1 VVLLQISEPGKSPS
15 PHLHRRAAGIDLG
28 TTNSL
33 VASVRSGTPEV
44 LLDRHKQY
52 LLPSVVYFG
61 SVNQVLVGQKA
72 YLKSSIDPLNTLT
85 SVKRFMGRGI
95 KDIKKLGS
103 QLPYDFL
110 VSEDGGM
117 PKFKTSA
124 GEISPVE
131 ASAEILKV
139 LLSRA
144 EESLGG
150 ALDGIVLTVPAYFDE
165 TQRQATK
172 AAATLS
178 GVKVLRLLNEPTAA
192 AIAYGLDQDREGIIA
207 VYDFGGGTFDVSILR
222 LSSGVFQVLA
232 TGGDSSLGGDD
243 IDRAVAKWICERA
256 SLGDNLNPSLQR
268 ELLIAAR
275 QAKEAL
281 TSSMHAE
288 INVAGWK
295 GLLEIEVFESLA
307 APLIEKTLA
316 CCKRALRDSSLQ
328 VTDITDIIMVGGSTK
343 SQIVHK
349 KVTET
354 FNKKPLA
361 DIDPDRVVAIGAA
374 IQADVLIG
382 NKPKDDMLLLDVIPL
397 SLGIETMGGLMEKI
411 IHRNTTIPISKSQE
425 FTTFKD
431 GQTAM
436 SIHVLQGERELISNC
451 RSLSRFELKKIP
463 PLTAGSA
470 KVLVT
475 FQVDADGLLSVSA
488 KEMTSGA
495 ESSIEV
501 KPSFGLTDQDITSML
516 QESFGNAKED
526 MLMRALRE
534 HQVDAERLY
543 EDLLVALQKD
553 GRQLLNDDEYNCL
566 NLALIDLKDVCND
579 DDCRKISQQIE
590 ITSRISEEFAS
601 RRMNAS
607 IKKALAGY
615 NIDDLEG
622 EV

>member
-1 VVLLQISEPGKSPS
+1 
-15 PHLHRRAAGIDLG
+15 
-28 TTNSL
+28 
-33 VASVRSGTPEV
+33 
-44 LLDRHKQY
+44 
-52 LLPSVVYFG
+52 
-61 SVNQVLVGQKA
+61 
-72 YLKSSIDPLNTLT
+72 
-85 SVKRFMGRGI
+85 MGRGI

-110 VSEDGGM
+110 ISEDEGM

-150 ALDGIVLTVPAYFDE
+150 VLDGIVLTVPAYFDE

-178 GVKVLRLLNEPTAA
+178 GVKVLRILNEPTAA

-256 SLGDNLNPSLQR
+256 SLSDDLNPSLQR
-268 ELLIAAR
+268 ELMIAAR
-275 QAKEAL
+275 QAKETL
-281 TSSMHAE
+281 TNSMHAE
-288 INVAGWK
+288 VSVAGWK
-295 GLLEIEVFESLA
+295 GLLEIEVFESLVT
-307 APLIEKTLA
+307 PLIEKTLV
-316 CCKRALRDSSLQ
+316 CCKKALRDSSLQ

-343 SQIVHK
+343 SQLVHK

-382 NKPKDDMLLLDVIPL
+382 NKPEDDMLLLDVIPL

-451 RSLSRFELKKIP
+451 RSLARFELRKIP

-488 KEMTSGA
+488 KEMTSGI

-501 KPSFGLTDQDITSML
+501 KPSFGLKDQDIARML
-516 QESFGNAKED
+516 QESYGNAKED

-553 GRQLLNDDEYNCL
+553 GRQLLNNDEYNCL
-566 NLALIDLKDVCND
+566 NLALIDLKNICND

-590 ITSRISEEFAS
+590 ITSRLSEEFAS
-601 RRMNAS
+601 RRMDAS
-607 IKKALAGY
+607 IKKALAGH
-615 NIDDLEG
+615 NIDDLED

>member
-33 VASVRSGTPEV
+33 VATVRSGTPEV
-44 LLDRHKQY
+44 LLDSDEQY

-61 SVNQVLVGQKA
+61 SISEVLVGQKA
-72 YLKSSIDPLNTLT
+72 YLKSSIDPLNTLS

-110 VSEDGGM
+110 ISEDEGM

-150 ALDGIVLTVPAYFDE
+150 VLDGIVLTVPAYFDE

-256 SLGDNLNPSLQR
+256 SLSDDLNPSLQR
-268 ELLIAAR
+268 ELMIAAR

-281 TSSMHAE
+281 TNSMHAE
-288 INVAGWK
+288 VSVAGWK
-295 GLLEIEVFESLA
+295 GLLEIEVFESLVT
-307 APLIEKTLA
+307 PLIEKTLA
-316 CCKRALRDSSLQ
+316 CCKQALRDSSLQ
-328 VTDITDIIMVGGSTK
+328 ITDVTDIIMVGGSTK
-343 SQIVHK
+343 SLLVHK

-382 NKPKDDMLLLDVIPL
+382 NKPEDDMLLLDVIPL

-451 RSLSRFELKKIP
+451 RSLARFELRNIP

-488 KEMTSGA
+488 KEITSGI

-501 KPSFGLTDQDITSML
+501 KPSFGLKDQDIARML
-516 QESFGNAKED
+516 QESYGNAKED

-553 GRQLLNDDEYNCL
+553 GRQLLNNDEYNCL
-566 NLALIDLKDVCND
+566 NLALIDLKNICND

-590 ITSRISEEFAS
+590 ITSRLSEEFAS
-601 RRMNAS
+601 RRMDAS
-607 IKKALAGY
+607 IKKALAGH
-615 NIDDLEG
+615 NIDDLED

>member
-44 LLDRHKQY
+44 LLDSDERY

-61 SVNQVLVGQKA
+61 SISEVLVGQKA
-72 YLKSSIDPLNTLT
+72 YLKSSIDPLNTLS

-110 VSEDGGM
+110 ISEDEGM

-150 ALDGIVLTVPAYFDE
+150 VLDGIVLTVPAYFDE

-256 SLGDNLNPSLQR
+256 SLSDDLNPSLQR
-268 ELLIAAR
+268 ELMIAAR

-281 TSSMHAE
+281 TNSMHAE
-288 INVAGWK
+288 VSVAGWK
-295 GLLEIEVFESLA
+295 GLLEIEVFESLVT
-307 APLIEKTLA
+307 PLIEKTLA
-316 CCKRALRDSSLQ
+316 CCKQALRDSSLQ
-328 VTDITDIIMVGGSTK
+328 ITDVTDIIMVGGSTK
-343 SQIVHK
+343 SLLVHK

-382 NKPKDDMLLLDVIPL
+382 NKPEDDMLLLDVIPL

-451 RSLSRFELKKIP
+451 RSLARFELRNIP

-488 KEMTSGA
+488 KEITSGI

-501 KPSFGLTDQDITSML
+501 KPSFGLKDQDIARML
-516 QESFGNAKED
+516 QESYGNAKED

-553 GRQLLNDDEYNCL
+553 GRQLLNNDEYNCL
-566 NLALIDLKDVCND
+566 NLALIDLKNICND

-590 ITSRISEEFAS
+590 ITSRLSEEFAS
-601 RRMNAS
+601 RRMDAS
-607 IKKALAGY
+607 IKKALAGH
-615 NIDDLEG
+615 NIDDLED

>member
-33 VASVRSGTPEV
+33 VATVRSGTPEV
-44 LLDRHKQY
+44 LLDSDEQY

-61 SVNQVLVGQKA
+61 SISEVLVGQKA
-72 YLKSSIDPLNTLT
+72 YLKSSIDPLNTLS

-110 VSEDGGM
+110 ISEDGGM

-150 ALDGIVLTVPAYFDE
+150 VLDGIVLTVPAYFDE

-256 SLGDNLNPSLQR
+256 SLSDDLNPSLQR
-268 ELLIAAR
+268 ELMIAAR

-281 TSSMHAE
+281 TNSMHAE
-288 INVAGWK
+288 VSVAGWK
-295 GLLEIEVFESLA
+295 GLLEIEVFESLVT
-307 APLIEKTLA
+307 PLIEKTLA
-316 CCKRALRDSSLQ
+316 CCKQALRDSSLQ
-328 VTDITDIIMVGGSTK
+328 ITDVTDIIMVGGSTK
-343 SQIVHK
+343 SLLVHK

-382 NKPKDDMLLLDVIPL
+382 NKPEDDMLLLDVIPL

-451 RSLSRFELKKIP
+451 RSLARFELRNIP

-488 KEMTSGA
+488 KEITSGI

-501 KPSFGLTDQDITSML
+501 KPSFGLKDQDIARML
-516 QESFGNAKED
+516 QESYGNAKED

-553 GRQLLNDDEYNCL
+553 GRQLLNNDEYNCL
-566 NLALIDLKDVCND
+566 NLALIDLKNICND

-590 ITSRISEEFAS
+590 ITSRLSEEFAS
-601 RRMNAS
+601 RRMDAS
-607 IKKALAGY
+607 IKKALAGH
-615 NIDDLEG
+615 NIDDLED